1 MPSFK
6 PETCEDVED
15 DEDEAPLA
23 LDAGKIFIFE
33 NVSRLSH
40 TAGKGILF
48 TFDTGNQK
56 NEWQELSTT
65 VPYTSNVWKMHT
77 ETIYL
82 RVYQKL
88 TKI

>member
-56 NEWQELSTT
+56 TNGKNCRRQFHTHPT
-65 VPYTSNVWKMHT
+65 YGRCTQKRYIYVYTKS
-77 ETIYL
+77 
-82 RVYQKL
+82 
-88 TKI
+88 